1 MDALQ
6 RVARD
11 CRALLVTIQL
21 SLFAVLVDSE
31 GLTFLFTA
39 VAVAAFAFVVLRA
52 TVVRGG
58 EVESTLY

>member
-1 MDALQ
+1 VDALQ

-21 SLFAVLVDSE
+21 SLFAAVVGSE
-31 GLTFLFTA
+31 APTFLFVA
-39 VAVAAFAFVVLRA
+39 VAVAAVAFVVLRA

-58 EVESTLY
+58 EVESTPY